1 MWENSMKCLAEVS
14 LQAEPYGQGGG
25 WCCRPPAPR
34 GSRSGS
40 YVGPNELPHNN
51 RPLCQHVK
59 MSPKQ
64 SSRFDGNGHGEQ
76 KVFRWLLRDAPA

>member
-51 RPLCQHVK
+51 HLLSAHK
-59 MSPKQ
+59 MDKDTILDSMATVMA
-64 SSRFDGNGHGEQ
+64 SRKCFDGC
-76 KVFRWLLRDAPA
+76 

>member
-1 MWENSMKCLAEVS
+1 MKCLAEVS

-40 YVGPNELPHNN
+40 YVGPNELPQPSAVSA
-51 RPLCQHVK
+51 RK
-59 MSPKQ
+59 MPPET